1 MADQKIRL
9 AVAGLAHGHGI
20 GFLRQAVESGQA
32 AAAGFFDAD
41 NPLETEK
48 AAKEFGA
55 PVYGDFDELLEK
67 SGATAV
73 LTAAVNAKKAPLIIR
88 ALEKGLGVIADK
100 PLVTRIEDADAI
112 AALLASGSG
121 RLCLMLTER
130 CNPVLVTAKQIIDS
144 GEIGEP
150 VNIIAMRPHRLKPAG
165 RPAWMF
171 DSALYGGIL
180 NDLAVHDIDIVNWLS
195 GSAVDTILASET
207 SNRRFSEYPDF
218 EDNGQIML
226 RMKNG
231 CTAFILVSWLT
242 PEKYPHH
249 GEMKFIVHGTAGQIT
264 ADPQNV
270 KVTVYSDRRAPYE
283 AGIVM
288 PRVSFA
294 ADALAAMA
302 DPSYVPVVSGPD
314 ALAAQKTA
322 LLCQEAARQNQI
334 RTLRL

>member
-1 MADQKIRL
+1 MENTSLRL

-20 GFLRQAVESGQA
+20 GFLREAVAGGKA
-32 AAAGFFDAD
+32 CAAGFFDSD
-41 NPLETEK
+41 NPGEAEK

-55 PVYGDFDELLEK
+55 PVYGSFDELLEK
-67 SGATAV
+67 SGAAAV
-73 LTAAVNAKKAPLIIR
+73 LTAAVNAKKAPLIRR

-100 PLVTRIEDADAI
+100 PLVTRIEDAEAI
-112 AALLASGSG
+112 GALLENGSG

-130 CNPVLVTAKQIIDS
+130 CNRVLVTAKKIIDS

-165 RPAWMF
+165 RPDWMF

-180 NDLAVHDIDIVNWLS
+180 NDLAVHDIDIVHWLS
-195 GSAVDTILASET
+195 GSTVDAILASEV
-207 SNRRFSEYPDF
+207 SNRRFREYPDF

-226 RMKNG
+226 RMKSG

-249 GEMKFIVHGTAGQIT
+249 GEMKFIIHGTEGQIC
-264 ADPQNV
+264 ADPQNG
-270 KVTVYSDRRAPYE
+270 KVTVYSDRLAPRE
-283 AGIVM
+283 AEIEM
-288 PRVSFA
+288 PRVPFA

-302 DPSYVPVVSGPD
+302 DPSYVPVVSGLD

-322 LLCQEAARQNQI
+322 LLCQQAARQN
-334 RTLRL
+334 RF

>member
-1 MADQKIRL
+1 MANKKICL

-20 GFLRQAVESGQA
+20 GFLREAVASGQA
-32 AAAGFFDAD
+32 CAAGFFDPD
-41 NPLETEK
+41 NPLEAEK
-48 AAKEFGA
+48 AAREFGA
-55 PVYGDFDELLEK
+55 PVYAGFDEMLDK
-67 SGATAV
+67 SGAAAV
-73 LTAAVNAKKAPLIIR
+73 LTAAVNAKKAPLILR
-88 ALEKGLGVIADK
+88 TLEKGLGVIADK
-100 PLVTRIEDADAI
+100 PLVTRVEDADAI
-112 AALLASGSG
+112 AALLKRGSG

-130 CNPVLVTAKQIIDS
+130 CNPVLVTAKSVIDS

-171 DSALYGGIL
+171 DSTLYGGIL

-195 GSAVDTILASET
+195 GNTADAILAAET
-207 SNRRFSEYPDF
+207 SNRRFREYPDF

-242 PEKYPHH
+242 PGKYPHH
-249 GEMKFIVHGTAGQIT
+249 GEMKFIIHGTRGQIC
-264 ADPQNV
+264 ADPQNGT
-270 KVTVYSDRRAPYE
+270 VTVYSDCLAPYE
-283 AGIVM
+283 ADIVM

-302 DPSYVPVVSGPD
+302 DPSYVPVVSGPE

-322 LLCQEAARQNQI
+322 LLCQQAARQN
-334 RTLRL
+334 RETV